1 VLKFAQWVEAE
12 SLTVQNNGGSAVFVT
27 RHPTVSDAGLR
38 DRLWYLYQDAYSPMA
53 TESPSHEMLFR
64 HEFDEAID
72 DPDNRLWVLWDD
84 DRPIAMT
91 LIATDIGPTRYLSRA
106 YFDQRHSGRQVHYI
120 MWLVV
125 HPVFAAQG
133 AIIRLAKEV
142 LRREAADG
150 ALLVFDAPLVHQAG
164 PEGGFAEMMARL
176 AKSFVGPAP
185 VTMLGASYYYAVDF
199 AQVPAVAPAS

>member
-1 VLKFAQWVEAE
+1 MLKFAQWVEAE
-12 SLTVQNNGGSAVFVT
+12 PLTVPLAEGDTVFVT
-27 RHPTVSDAGLR
+27 RHPTVSDAVLR
-38 DRLWYLYQDAYSPMA
+38 DRLWHLYQDAYTPMA
-53 TESPSHEMLFR
+53 VESPSHEMLFR
-64 HEFDEAID
+64 SEFDDAIE
-72 DPDNRLWVLWDD
+72 DPTNRLWVLWDD
-84 DRPIAMT
+84 DRPVAMT
-91 LIATDIGPTRYLSRA
+91 LIATEIGPTRYLSRA
-106 YFDQRHSGRQVHYI
+106 YFDRRHAGREIHYI

-133 AIIRLAKEV
+133 AIIRLAREV

-176 AKSFVGPAP
+176 TKSFVGPAP